1 MRLYGLM
8 LLSLGCVFEAGGRTH
23 RI

>member
-8 LLSLGCVFEAGGRTH
+8 LLSLACVFEAGGRTH